1 MEIPHDLTKLKRCH
15 LTLQEWETLNLK
27 GGKRAFPNLCS
38 VDAQGGNSN
47 HERLSHKSSQQWCHS
62 QSGSVN
68 SATQQGTH
76 VHNNRVHMYTTKT
89 GYTCTQ
95 QQGTHEHLTRR
106 LSMTVSCT
114 AIPPLWLWSH
124 HFKTYILAHINIT
137 TWGVMPFHPC
147 YGEGSSGNN
156 RTVTQYQSFVSIPLC
171 QVSNRTRILS

>member
-68 SATQQGTH
+68 SATQQGTY
-76 VHNNRVHMYTTKT
+76 VNNNRVHMYTTT
-89 GYTCTQ
+89 GYTWTSYQ
-95 QQGTHEHLTRR
+95 EAEHDCFLYSYTSFMIVEPSFQNLHIGSYQYNHMRCNAIS
-106 LSMTVSCT
+106 SM
-114 AIPPLWLWSH
+114 LWGRFFW
-124 HFKTYILAHINIT
+124 
-137 TWGVMPFHPC
+137 
-147 YGEGSSGNN
+147 
-156 RTVTQYQSFVSIPLC
+156 
-171 QVSNRTRILS
+171 